1 MKTTIILKE
10 GLTGKQHIAS
20 KRATNNRVKE
30 ENVSISFC
38 IKQVLKHDE
47 SFLNSIVGYKAS
59 DVTPANLLPLLQG
72 KEGKEGR
79 FSAWLVMTL
88 VKRFYVSKEASKV
101 VVPSTSVVST
111 KVIAK
116 GEKAKKVKKAEKVT
130 A

>member
-1 MKTTIILKE
+1 MKTAIILKE
-10 GLTGKQHIAS
+10 GITGKQHIAS

-30 ENVSISFC
+30 ENTSVSFC

-47 SFLNSIVGYKAS
+47 SFLNSIVGYKKQ

-72 KEGKEGR
+72 KEAKNNK

-88 VKRFYVSKEASKV
+88 VKRFYAQKEASNV
-101 VVPSTSVVST
+101 VTETKSVVTT

-116 GEKAKKVKKAEKVT
+116 GSKVKATKVAT

>member
-1 MKTTIILKE
+1 MKNSIVILKE
-10 GLTGKQHIAS
+10 GITGKQHMAD

-30 ENVSISFC
+30 ENTSISFC

-47 SFLNSIVGYKAS
+47 SFLSAIAGYKKQ

-72 KEGKEGR
+72 KEGKNNK

-88 VKRFYVSKEASKV
+88 VKRFYTKLESSKTIPA
-101 VVPSTSVVST
+101 STSVVTT

-116 GEKAKKVKKAEKVT
+116 GTKVKEAKVVT